1 MGGRTAKAAWHGSS
15 ERDTS
20 ENELER
26 EEDREESD
34 NGEDIGNVNRRR
46 VKCTVSR

>member
-34 NGEDIGNVNRRR
+34 NGEDIGTVIRRR
-46 VKCTVSR
+46 VECTVN